1 MALQMRLMMLL
12 PPLLMPNHDTL
23 APLGA
28 ACAKVGVYKSCNR
41 DTWQDAPTH
50 QHLPG
55 HFRAICNPWGSSWA
69 SPGGV
74 TTFKFISWIFLDA
87 YKVFLPW
94 NHIFK
99 VLFQVMCRIFNSFI
113 KHNWLKTKIQA
124 KLSYIPTSYLSHEE
138 KYKYSYK
145 YSHLKIYPPFP
156 LTAPLQGTLPLLQML
171 LLLLSFFLRYLNI
184 WNLYC
189 LTLLCGF
196 SF

>member
-1 MALQMRLMMLL
+1 MPLMALQMRLMMLL

-55 HFRAICNPWGSSWA
+55 HFLAICNPWGSSWA

-74 TTFKFISWIFLDA
+74 TTFKFIAKA
-87 YKVFLPW
+87 YITKDEYL
-94 NHIFK
+94 NKIS
-99 VLFQVMCRIFNSFI
+99 INSCNI
-113 KHNWLKTKIQA
+113 T
-124 KLSYIPTSYLSHEE
+124 HEE

-171 LLLLSFFLRYLNI
+171 LLLLSFFL
-184 WNLYC
+184 
-189 LTLLCGF
+189 
-196 SF
+196 